1 MRIGRKDGIYLL
13 YRLYGCRERASVV
26 AAVEGVEKC
35 SVLCYHCSLR
45 CGGAGIYSE
54 IAVAGVAFKTAF
66 DNAVAVMACAEFLV
80 GILRGEQ
87 RLHTLY
93 LKVHLNLIVKL
104 GDESVNIN
112 GNLIF
117 GGHCRTYSRKKM

>member
-1 MRIGRKDGIYLL
+1 
-13 YRLYGCRERASVV
+13 
-26 AAVEGVEKC
+26 
-35 SVLCYHCSLR
+35 
-45 CGGAGIYSE
+45 
-54 IAVAGVAFKTAF
+54 
-66 DNAVAVMACAEFLV
+66 MACAEFLV
-80 GILRGEQ
+80 GLLRGEQ

-112 GNLIF
+112 VNLSF